1 MLGWFFCVVFFF
13 FFKQKTAYELGVR
26 LVGSEMCI
34 RDSLHLSLFQD
45 PFLSSSNC
53 LTHRT
58 SFGVVTLMF
67 SLDPSTRLT
76 RPPALSTKEES
87 SVAESRNSSSCPYAE
102 RIDVPRK
109 IWGVWAHH
117 TRDLSS
123 VSRITPSP
131 STNLT
136 VSVLGTAIT
145 TPSNPSSPQSSSNPA
160 SISPWE
166 SRGRAPSWMLII
178 SGTPCST
185 SACTP
190 ARTDSARSAPPPTT
204 WVTLGKESATISLRQ
219 KSTSSAFTTTTIAST

>member
-1 MLGWFFCVVFFF
+1 
-13 FFKQKTAYELGVR
+13 
-26 LVGSEMCI
+26 MCI
-34 RDSLHLSLFQD
+34 RDSVHLSLFQD

-67 SLDPSTRLT
+67 SLDPSTTLT

-166 SRGRAPSWMLII
+166 RSPPQSPCGRSPHPPRSLPPQSR
-178 SGTPCST
+178 
-185 SACTP
+185 
-190 ARTDSARSAPPPTT
+190 PPEGWNPGQRGC
-204 WVTLGKESATISLRQ
+204 V
-219 KSTSSAFTTTTIAST
+219 